1 MKELF
6 NDYDNMDLEATD
18 PVTMDDDTFKDIEI
32 IQKGLERLIMHEE
45 SGKREFETSKRKI
58 LLLEKIEMDNSKD
71 DRKLG
76 SSQYSDQNITNTQN
90 DGRKLE
96 SSQAT
101 ETGDESIIAEV
112 LPQDGNEHKGE
123 NNKLQ
128 TIIETFTSIGEFL
141 FFPESETVVTHPRF
155 FCRELV
161 KYIIIH
167 EVLSLDEDFS
177 NQDLESFEK
186 SLYSEEGI
194 DPKDR
199 DKLLKRGFYLKV
211 SIEEC
216 AEDKREILWNMMKV
230 TGLGIELSPIRMFIP
245 LLISESCW
253 KMMAQYVKEFQKK
266 MEKEEFKFL
275 IRFDFDGS
283 MDFFSQFKQTNSTKL
298 QFDCSIL

>member
-6 NDYDNMDLEATD
+6 NEYDNMDLEATD

-58 LLLEKIEMDNSKD
+58 LLLEKIELDNSQD

-123 NNKLQ
+123 NRPGQKW
-128 TIIETFTSIGEFL
+128 TF
-141 FFPESETVVTHPRF
+141 
-155 FCRELV
+155 
-161 KYIIIH
+161 
-167 EVLSLDEDFS
+167 
-177 NQDLESFEK
+177 
-186 SLYSEEGI
+186 
-194 DPKDR
+194 
-199 DKLLKRGFYLKV
+199 
-211 SIEEC
+211 
-216 AEDKREILWNMMKV
+216 W
-230 TGLGIELSPIRMFIP
+230 
-245 LLISESCW
+245 
-253 KMMAQYVKEFQKK
+253 
-266 MEKEEFKFL
+266 
-275 IRFDFDGS
+275 
-283 MDFFSQFKQTNSTKL
+283 
-298 QFDCSIL
+298 